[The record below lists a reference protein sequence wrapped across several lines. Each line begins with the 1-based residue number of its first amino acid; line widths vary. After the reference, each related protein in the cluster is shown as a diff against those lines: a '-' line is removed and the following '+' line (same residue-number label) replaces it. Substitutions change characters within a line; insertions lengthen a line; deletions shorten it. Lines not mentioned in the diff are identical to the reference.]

1 MSGPVTAPTR
11 AAVLQL
17 QDEQKV
23 VNEAYTFLDEKR
35 LVLAS
40 ELLRQLKLYK
50 ALQYELMALHHMASE
65 ALRDA
70 IMVHGLEGLQVYPVM
85 HSDADSIQPRIY
97 NFMGVKLVEVANV
110 DDKASVRYKNSAGG
124 VSEAVFVS
132 EKAESCRS
140 IYADIVNSS
149 HGLAVLSGNLY
160 RLLREYRLTERRSR
174 ALENVILPEIEN
186 NLRNMIQHLEELDL
200 EDAVRVHLQSGSQ
213 NP

>member
-40 ELLRQLKLYK
+40 ELLRQLKIYK
-50 ALQYELMALHHMASE
+50 AFQHELRGLYRMARE

-70 IMVHGLEGLQVYPVM
+70 VMIHGLEGLQVYPAL
-85 HSDADSIQPRIY
+85 HADVDPFKPRVY
-97 NFMGVKLVEVANV
+97 NFMGVKLVEVSHAGNPSPV
-110 DDKASVRYKNSAGG
+110 RNEISAGSIPDAVFASV
-124 VSEAVFVS
+124 
-132 EKAESCRS
+132 KAETCRG
-140 IYADIVNSS
+140 IYADIVERSRS
-149 HGLAVLSGNLY
+149 LAMLSGNLY
-160 RLLREYRLTERRSR
+160 RLLHEYRLTERRSR

-186 NLRNMIQHLEELDL
+186 NLRDMIQHLEELDL
-200 EDAVRVHLQSGSQ
+200 EDAVRVHLQSGPQ
-213 NP
+213 YP